1 MPAGA
6 RESGATVKPPGT
18 AVWDFSRAARA
29 VPPFSVASSSAR
41 FFWKMK
47 SLIERTYTTQDPGQ
61 DASTSS
67 LEALCVECPVPAA
80 MRNRILQTSVRST
93 PLCFCVFR
101 HTLSPKKN

>member
-18 AVWDFSRAARA
+18 AVWDFRAELRERS
-29 VPPFSVASSSAR
+29 PPFSVASSSAR

-47 SLIERTYTTQDPGQ
+47 SLIERTYTTQDPRQ

-67 LEALCVECPVPAA
+67 LEALC
-80 MRNRILQTSVRST
+80 LVR
-93 PLCFCVFR
+93 
-101 HTLSPKKN
+101 

>member
-47 SLIERTYTTQDPGQ
+47 SLIERTYTTQNPGQ
-61 DASTSS
+61 DARTPS
-67 LEALCVECPVPAA
+67 LEALSARHEKSNLANVGQINPSLLLCLLAH
-80 MRNRILQTSVRST
+80 
-93 PLCFCVFR
+93 PL
-101 HTLSPKKN
+101 SQKI

>member
-41 FFWKMK
+41 FFWKMI

-67 LEALCVECPVPAA
+67 LEALCVECPVPA
-80 MRNRILQTSVRST
+80 
-93 PLCFCVFR
+93 P
-101 HTLSPKKN
+101 P